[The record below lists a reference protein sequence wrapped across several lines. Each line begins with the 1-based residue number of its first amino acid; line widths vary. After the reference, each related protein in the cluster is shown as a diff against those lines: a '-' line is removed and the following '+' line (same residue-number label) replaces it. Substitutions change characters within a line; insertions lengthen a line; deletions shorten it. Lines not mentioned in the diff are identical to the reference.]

1 MSIFADIDTAGILH
15 SIRRTG
21 CSEGP
26 GHDCPGPHWSVG
38 PGRTRVGLSAAPEGT
53 GPYTY
58 DAAAQLAIPDAE
70 ATAQA
75 QKDEVLRLSKEKAAI
90 EAAAAAAPLLDYSAE
105 LTAIDEQIA
114 AVVGT

>member
-1 MSIFADIDTAGILH
+1 
-15 SIRRTG
+15 
-21 CSEGP
+21 
-26 GHDCPGPHWSVG
+26 VG
-38 PGRTRVGLSAAPEGT
+38 PDRTRVELSAAPEGV

-58 DAAAQLAIPDAE
+58 DASAQLAIPDAE
-70 ATAQA
+70 ATVQA

-105 LTAIDEQIA
+105 LAAIDAAIA